1 MPENAITE
9 SDHRFPNATTIAI
22 AAILVAL
29 PIVLPSLTLASE
41 IVVLAT
47 GALSCTLLLGSVGL
61 LSFGQGL
68 YFGLGA
74 YVAAI
79 LLRDVEVGALT
90 AVVAGIATGA
100 VVAALTGLVI
110 VRRTGVYFV
119 ILTLA
124 FAQMGFF
131 LALAFPDITGGE
143 NGFGNVPRASVA
155 FGRIS
160 LASPILLY
168 AALATCAFVAFVFV
182 QRIIASP
189 FGSVL
194 RAIRTNEGRS
204 EALGYD
210 VRLFK
215 LAALTMAG
223 AIAGLAGAMN
233 TLLLN
238 FVPLSAI
245 DFESSEK
252 LIIASLI
259 GGVGSPL
266 GALVGAGFV
275 AAMSD
280 FLSPI
285 WPRWSI
291 VVAVLLI
298 LTVLYLRDGLL
309 GLGGVARRL
318 LQRNAAHG

>member
-1 MPENAITE
+1 MPDRE
-9 SDHRFPNATTIAI
+9 HGFPNTTTVAI
-22 AAILVAL
+22 AVILIAL
-29 PIVLPSLTLASE
+29 PVVLPSLTLASE
-41 IVVLAT
+41 IAVLAT

-74 YVAAI
+74 YIAAI
-79 LLRDVEVGALT
+79 LLRDFEAGALV
-90 AVVAGIATGA
+90 AVMASVVSGA
-100 VVAALTGLVI
+100 AIAALTGLVI
-110 VRRTGVYFV
+110 VRRQGVYFV

-143 NGFGNVPRASVA
+143 NGFSNVPRASVA
-155 FGRIS
+155 FGHAS
-160 LASPILLY
+160 LASPLLLY
-168 AALATCAFVAFVFV
+168 AVLATLAFLAFLFV

-194 RAIRTNEGRS
+194 RAIRANEGRS

-210 VRLFK
+210 VKRFK

-223 AIAGLAGAMN
+223 AIAALGGAMN

-245 DFESSEK
+245 DFEASEK

-259 GGVGSPL
+259 GGVGAPL
-266 GALVGAGFV
+266 GALIGAGFL

-291 VVAVLLI
+291 VVAILLI

-309 GLGGVARRL
+309 GLRGALMRVFKRRP
-318 LQRNAAHG
+318 AHG

>member
-1 MPENAITE
+1 M
-9 SDHRFPNATTIAI
+9 SSQDHRFPNATTIAI
-22 AAILVAL
+22 AVILVAL
-29 PIVLPSLTLASE
+29 PIILPSLTLASE

-74 YVAAI
+74 YIAAI
-79 LLRDVEVGALT
+79 LLRDFQAEALVAVIA
-90 AVVAGIATGA
+90 AVVAGA
-100 VVAALTGLVI
+100 VVAVLTGLVI
-110 VRRTGVYFV
+110 VRRQGVYFV

-143 NGFGNVPRASVA
+143 NGFGNVPRATVA
-155 FGRIS
+155 LGYLS
-160 LASPILLY
+160 LARPLLLY
-168 AALATCAFVAFVFV
+168 AVLAISAFVAFLFV

-194 RAIRTNEGRS
+194 RAIRANESRS
-204 EALGYD
+204 EALGYN
-210 VRLFK
+210 VNRFK
-215 LAALTMAG
+215 LVALTIAG
-223 AIAGLAGAMN
+223 AIAALAGAMN

-266 GALVGAGFV
+266 GALLGAGFL

-291 VVAVLLI
+291 VVAILLV

-309 GLGGVARRL
+309 GLRGVAMRALSRKS
-318 LQRNAAHG
+318 AHG

>member
-1 MPENAITE
+1 MTE
-9 SDHRFPNATTIAI
+9 RDHRFPNATTIAI

-29 PIVLPSLTLASE
+29 PVVLPSLTLASE

-74 YVAAI
+74 YTAAI
-79 LLRDVEVGALT
+79 LLRDFDAAALVAVPAALAAGAL
-90 AVVAGIATGA
+90 I
-100 VVAALTGLVI
+100 AALTGLVI
-110 VRRTGVYFV
+110 VRRQGVYFV

-131 LALAFPDITGGE
+131 LALAFPAITGGE
-143 NGFGNVPRASVA
+143 NGFGNVPRAKIA
-155 FGRIS
+155 FGHLS
-160 LASPILLY
+160 LASPLLLY
-168 AALATCAFVAFVFV
+168 AFLATLAFAAFVFV

-194 RAIRTNEGRS
+194 RAIRNNESRS
-204 EALGYD
+204 DALGYD
-210 VRLFK
+210 TSRFK

-223 AIAGLAGAMN
+223 AIAALAGAMN

-266 GALVGAGFV
+266 GALIGAGFV

-291 VVAVLLI
+291 VVAILLI

-309 GLGGVARRL
+309 GLGGILRRFL
-318 LQRNAAHG
+318 KRNAANG

>member
-1 MPENAITE
+1 MPDRE
-9 SDHRFPNATTIAI
+9 HRFPNATTIVI
-22 AAILVAL
+22 AAILIAL
-29 PIVLPSLTLASE
+29 PVVLPSLTLASE

-74 YVAAI
+74 YIAAI
-79 LLRDVEVGALT
+79 LLRDFEVGALV
-90 AVVAGIATGA
+90 AVLAAIASGA
-100 VVAALTGLVI
+100 VVAALAGLVI
-110 VRRTGVYFV
+110 VRRQGVYFV

-131 LALAFPDITGGE
+131 LALAFPGVTGGE
-143 NGFGNVPRASVA
+143 NGFGNVPRAAIA
-155 FGRIS
+155 FGQLS
-160 LASPILLY
+160 LAAPLLLY
-168 AALATCAFVAFVFV
+168 TVLATLAFLSFLFV

-194 RAIRTNEGRS
+194 RAIRTNESRS
-204 EALGYD
+204 AALGYD
-210 VRLFK
+210 VNRFK

-223 AIAGLAGAMN
+223 AIAALAGAMN

-266 GALVGAGFV
+266 GALIGAGFL

-280 FLSPI
+280 LLSPI

-309 GLGGVARRL
+309 GLRSVLMRGLKRKPS
-318 LQRNAAHG
+318 HG